1 MPSGA
6 SRHSRRRG
14 AVNVTN
20 AKNITHHYALN
31 TFTGLNENGEHNE
44 PPTPR
49 TRARVS
55 KTRHVPLAEQNK
67 NAQEA
72 KAGRAANKKALEN
85 AAEEAAKAARLDA
98 LHARKARE
106 AAEAARRKSKLSTVS
121 NSAIGSTVHGGNRE
135 NENQNAHRARYLAF
149 ERAVAARNAEA
160 RSAAEARSR
169 SSSSSRSKTRRNK
182 RRN

>member
-1 MPSGA
+1 
-6 SRHSRRRG
+6 
-14 AVNVTN
+14 VTN

-49 TRARVS
+49 TRARLS

-72 KAGRAANKKALEN
+72 KAERAANKKKLEN
-85 AAEEAAKAARLDA
+85 AAEEAAKEARLDA
-98 LHARKARE
+98 LHARQARE
-106 AAEAARRKSKLSTVS
+106 AAEAARRKSKLSPTIS
-121 NSAIGSTVHGGNRE
+121 NSAIGSAVRGGNRE
-135 NENQNAHRARYLAF
+135 NENQNAHLERYRAF
-149 ERAVAARNAEA
+149 ERAVAARNAQA

-169 SSSSSRSKTRRNK
+169 SRRSSRSRSKTRRNK